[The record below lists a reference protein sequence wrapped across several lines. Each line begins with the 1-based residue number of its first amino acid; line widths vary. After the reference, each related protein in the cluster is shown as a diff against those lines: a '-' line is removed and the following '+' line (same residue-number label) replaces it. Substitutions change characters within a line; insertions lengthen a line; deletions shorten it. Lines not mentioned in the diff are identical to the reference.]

1 MKSQTQNEGKS
12 EKSKK
17 ISFFVLPTG
26 KLTNFAAAKKVP
38 SSKREKHPKKPKTE
52 TFPKILKQQPKN

>member
-12 EKSKK
+12 EKFKK

-26 KLTNFAAAKKVP
+26 KLTNFAAVKK
-38 SSKREKHPKKPKTE
+38 STLLGTRKTPKKPKTE